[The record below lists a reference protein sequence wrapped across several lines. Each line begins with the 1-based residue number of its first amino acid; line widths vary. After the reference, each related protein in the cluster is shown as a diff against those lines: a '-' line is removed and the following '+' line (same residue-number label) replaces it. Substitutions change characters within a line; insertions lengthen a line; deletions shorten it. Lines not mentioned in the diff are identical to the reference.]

1 MIFLF
6 SQPILTSV
14 QHIAFAAGPFIVY
27 SIPTEVAGLTE
38 ESAGSQAIMHAF
50 CLPGYDTFLPTTVPF
65 LRSAMNFYSTEFG
78 SYPFGSYKLVFV
90 DELSNQRFDSATLT
104 ITSTELLHGEDM
116 IDQVFETRQVLL
128 HSLACQWAGINIIP
142 KAWSDM
148 WLVNG
153 LGLYIAGLCLR
164 KLFGNN
170 EYRFRLRKD
179 MDRVLELDNGQ
190 MPPICQPG
198 NMDPPDPS
206 QLAFINLKAPLIL
219 HILDRRLGKSGTS
232 LGLSRVLPKVF
243 LSAISG
249 EMPQN
254 SLSTHSFLRT
264 CRKVSGAD
272 LRSFVDQWI
281 YGSGCPQFSF
291 IATFN
296 RKRMAV
302 EIQMR
307 QECPAHII
315 NQDNPIAMSVLK
327 PVPFFE
333 VSDFIYVSL
342 LHANGYQGANDCPNT
357 RGRWDTL
364 RARS

>member
-1 MIFLF
+1 M
-6 SQPILTSV
+6 
-14 QHIAFAAGPFIVY
+14 VY
-27 SIPTEVAGLTE
+27 PVSTEVAGLTDD
-38 ESAGSQAIMHAF
+38 SAGSQTLMHAF
-50 CLPGYDTFLPTTVPF
+50 CLPGYDTFLPSSVSF

-90 DELSNQRFDSATLT
+90 DEMPSQRFDSATLT
-104 ITSTELLHGEDM
+104 IASSDLLFGEDA
-116 IDQVFETRQVLL
+116 IDQVFESRQVLL

-142 KAWSDM
+142 KAWSDT

-153 LGLYIAGLCLR
+153 LGLYITGLCLR
-164 KLFGNN
+164 KLLGNN

-179 MDRVLELDNGQ
+179 MDRVLELDNGS

-198 NMDPPDPS
+198 NSEPPEPS
-206 QLAFINLKAPLIL
+206 ILAFINLKAPLVL
-219 HILDRRLGKSGTS
+219 HILDRKLGKSGTS
-232 LGLSRVLPKVF
+232 LGLSRVLPKIF

-254 SLSTHSFLRT
+254 CLSTHSFLRT

-281 YGSGCPQFSF
+281 HGSGCPQFSF
-291 IATFN
+291 SATFN

-307 QECPAHII
+307 QECPAHMYHQ
-315 NQDNPIAMSVLK
+315 NESLAMALLK

-333 VSDFIYVSL
+333 VCIHYSSL
-342 LHANGYQGANDCPNT
+342 FMSA
-357 RGRWDTL
+357 
-364 RARS
+364 